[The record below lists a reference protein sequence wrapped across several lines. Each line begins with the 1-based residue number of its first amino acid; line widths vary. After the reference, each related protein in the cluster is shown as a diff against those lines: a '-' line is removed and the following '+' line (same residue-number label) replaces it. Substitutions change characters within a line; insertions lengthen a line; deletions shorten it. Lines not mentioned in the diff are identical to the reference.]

1 MKFSV
6 GYPQSENAGF
16 IQRIIENAGT
26 VSEVYFSF
34 GDIPNGRSPCV
45 GELMFESTL
54 RQMKDLSRIS
64 DAGIKLNLLLNAN
77 CYGEDS
83 LSRGFFLKLGDTID
97 YLATRLDLSS
107 VTTTSPLIAKFV
119 KANFEN
125 LKTRASVNMS
135 VGTLTAMDMLK
146 DCFDGF
152 YLKREQNR
160 DLSAIE
166 KTNAW
171 CRENSKSLHILAN
184 SGCVNDCPAHTFH
197 DNLVAHEAGIAARDN
212 AYIFEGLCREYLKSS
227 EKYSSI
233 VRDMN
238 YIRPEDINLY
248 EGLCESMKLATR
260 VNRNPERVLDA
271 YLDRKYRGA
280 VTDLLEP
287 DNGSV
292 MLPVIV
298 DNSLFPGDFGKRVM
312 TCRKNC
318 TDCGYCEKVFEKA
331 AVTL

>member
-34 GDIPNGRSPCV
+34 GDIPNGRSPCA

-54 RQMKDLSRIS
+54 RQMKDLSRIA

-97 YLATRLDLSS
+97 YLATKLDLSS
-107 VTTTSPLIAKFV
+107 VTTTSPFIAKFV

-160 DLSAIE
+160 DLAAIE

-212 AYIFEGLCREYLKSS
+212 AYVFEGLCREYLKSS
-227 EKYSSI
+227 EKHSLI

-238 YIRPEDINLY
+238 YIRPEDVRLY

-260 VNRNPERVLDA
+260 VNRNPGRVLDA

-292 MLPVIV
+292 MLPLIV
-298 DNSLFPGDFGKRVM
+298 DNSLFPEDFGERVM

-318 TDCGYCEKVFEKA
+318 ADCGYCEKVFEKA